1 MQIFEFLFIQQHQIT
16 FKLKQKTLLY
26 VLQTCSSTNLWS
38 VSWSHEPSRIES
50 SLWHTVRSSDVVVMA
65 GFSAKVNS
73 ATKQRNREWK
83 LPTEGYRKNLSGC
96 TYQKWKPIFAFKV
109 NAIKNKIYFKT
120 RLKKVSR
127 WRFHIPHHTSRLL
140 CVGVSTVCVRTPIKE
155 TYWCTNSWACWQN
168 DTS

>member
-16 FKLKQKTLLY
+16 FKLKQKTPLD

-38 VSWSHEPSRIES
+38 VSCSHEPSRIES

-83 LPTEGYRKNLSGC
+83 LPTEGYRKKYIGV
-96 TYQKWKPIFAFKV
+96 YIPKV
-109 NAIKNKIYFKT
+109 KT
-120 RLKKVSR
+120 DF
-127 WRFHIPHHTSRLL
+127 RF
-140 CVGVSTVCVRTPIKE
+140 
-155 TYWCTNSWACWQN
+155 
-168 DTS
+168 